1 LLAFDLD
8 GTTLNSKKEI
18 SAANRGS
25 LRKARDAGI
34 KLVPCTGRS
43 LTHLSDALISL
54 LNELG
59 FESFPYIVTDNG
71 AQVYALPARELL
83 FNKSIDQ
90 KTALAI
96 LAKIRTYVA
105 VNYVSFGAEGCTDAA
120 GAVWEDGTG
129 QAMLDGFREV
139 WYLPVVNAEP
149 LIVWNDGALKFSIT
163 FYDKN
168 EVRKRMS
175 ELDVYP
181 NVELSSGDERSIEV
195 MRKGINKGETLG
207 FVSKHS
213 GIPLE
218 RFMTI
223 GDNYND
229 MEMVSAAGWGV
240 AMGNAVPE
248 LKQAAKWIS
257 LTNDENGL
265 SAAIEKMLQMRD

>member
-1 LLAFDLD
+1 
-8 GTTLNSKKEI
+8 
-18 SAANRGS
+18 
-25 LRKARDAGI
+25 
-34 KLVPCTGRS
+34 
-43 LTHLSDALISL
+43 
-54 LNELG
+54 
-59 FESFPYIVTDNG
+59 
-71 AQVYALPARELL
+71 
-83 FNKSIDQ
+83 
-90 KTALAI
+90 
-96 LAKIRTYVA
+96 
-105 VNYVSFGAEGCTDAA
+105 
-120 GAVWEDGTG
+120 VWEDGTG

>member
-1 LLAFDLD
+1 
-8 GTTLNSKKEI
+8 
-18 SAANRGS
+18 
-25 LRKARDAGI
+25 
-34 KLVPCTGRS
+34 
-43 LTHLSDALISL
+43 
-54 LNELG
+54 
-59 FESFPYIVTDNG
+59 
-71 AQVYALPARELL
+71 
-83 FNKSIDQ
+83 
-90 KTALAI
+90 
-96 LAKIRTYVA
+96 
-105 VNYVSFGAEGCTDAA
+105 
-120 GAVWEDGTG
+120 
-129 QAMLDGFREV
+129 
-139 WYLPVVNAEP
+139 
-149 LIVWNDGALKFSIT
+149 
-163 FYDKN
+163 
-168 EVRKRMS
+168 
-175 ELDVYP
+175 
-181 NVELSSGDERSIEV
+181 